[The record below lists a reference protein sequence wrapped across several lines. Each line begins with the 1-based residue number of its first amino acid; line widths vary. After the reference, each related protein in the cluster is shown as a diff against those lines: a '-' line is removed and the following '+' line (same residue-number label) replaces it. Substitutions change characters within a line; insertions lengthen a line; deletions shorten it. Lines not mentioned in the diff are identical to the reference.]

1 MSEQIAKE
9 MGFET
14 YEYDEEQVQIA
25 EEKKSQPVRDH
36 ELARLVAEKVGDALK
51 ELPIHDARWIT
62 MDPDVDFSSVFKQ
75 FDTILVGR
83 GTFEPM
89 VAAGRTSMPGM
100 KTIVVSRTLRPE
112 DHPDVVIVPG
122 IEVLTDLKA
131 SPGKDIWLFGGGKLF
146 RSLAEAGMVDTVEV
160 SVIPI
165 LLGDG
170 VPLAPNLSK
179 WINLSLVNHK
189 VYSSGAVSL
198 EYAICR

>member
-1 MSEQIAKE
+1 
-9 MGFET
+9 
-14 YEYDEEQVQIA
+14 
-25 EEKKSQPVRDH
+25 
-36 ELARLVAEKVGDALK
+36 
-51 ELPIHDARWIT
+51 
-62 MDPDVDFSSVFKQ
+62 VFKQ
-75 FDTILVGR
+75 FDTIVAGR

-89 VAAGRTSMPGM
+89 AAAGRTSMPGM
-100 KTIVVSRTLRPE
+100 KTIVVSKTLRSE

-122 IEVLTDLKA
+122 IEALTDLKA

-160 SVIPI
+160 SVMPI

-189 VYSSGAVSL
+189 SIRRELFRSNTPFADKSRLTPQRLPTLAPRGCETAK
-198 EYAICR
+198 RPM